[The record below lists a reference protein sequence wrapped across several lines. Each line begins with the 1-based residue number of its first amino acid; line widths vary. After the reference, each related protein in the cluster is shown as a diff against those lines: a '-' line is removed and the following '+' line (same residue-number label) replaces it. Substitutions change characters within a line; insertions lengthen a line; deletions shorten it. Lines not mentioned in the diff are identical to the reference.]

1 MLVHLRE
8 APSRCSTLTW
18 VLRGKQPVCAK
29 QIDKEIPTKLLQK
42 SPALNIWARPRPMY
56 EREIHLVEKMLDW
69 SYEVIGTMEIANAF
83 LGICSSVLKQGHSC
97 IQCHVMTNDNL
108 LSMEKCWETSIFE
121 EKQCQASDRQAPHS
135 ELVSVAFITDPLTF
149 SLLYFSSSFSSFS
162 SVSFSSST
170 SCL

>member
-18 VLRGKQPVCAK
+18 VPRGKQPVCAK

-42 SPALNIWARPRPMY
+42 SPARHVWARPRPMY

-97 IQCHVMTNDNL
+97 IQCHVKTNDNL
-108 LSMEKCWETSIFE
+108 LPMEKCWETSIFE

-149 SLLYFSSSFSSFS
+149 SLLYFSSSFSNFS